1 MSRYGKPDPDLTRP
15 YDIQVKIHMS
25 SVRYV
30 HTHRFVQETLSFC
43 QHFLQLQE
51 VLGRIRAASAGKQV

>member
-30 HTHRFVQETLSFC
+30 HTHRFVQEIPSVNIFFNYKKC
-43 QHFLQLQE
+43 
-51 VLGRIRAASAGKQV
+51 